1 MASSLMNPIAG
12 WYRKTLHNFTPNS
25 LVWKFCSKAQFAH
38 GYGIVC
44 SEMEGVPPFHD
55 NATFHVETRHSICYP
70 NQMTGFYMKCNTG
83 LK

>member
-12 WYRKTLHNFTPNS
+12 WSRKTLHNFTPNS

-38 GYGIVC
+38 GYGIMC
-44 SEMEGVPPFHD
+44 SEREGVPPFHD
-55 NATFHVETRHSICYP
+55 NATCHAETSHLIYYP
-70 NQMTGFYMKCNTG
+70 HQMTGFYMKFNTR